1 MNKFPIPQTALE
13 QHTAVLGKTGSGK
26 TSTSKLI
33 VEHVVADGDRVC
45 VLDPIKSD
53 WWGLTSSVDGK
64 KAGLPFHILG
74 GPRGHVPLHSSAG
87 RAIGEIVASGA
98 LPLSILD
105 MADFEPGGLQRFFV
119 DFAPALLKKMRG
131 VLYLVIEE
139 AHEFAPKERSGI
151 GAENLAIHWAKKLAT
166 AGRSKGIR
174 LIVATQRTQ
183 SLHNALLGSC
193 DTMIVHRLTAPADQ
207 EPVKKWLKANATKE
221 VMEKVDGSL
230 SSQPTGTA
238 WICSGEAKVFAQVQ
252 FPRISTYDNSA
263 TPTKDSGVQ
272 QVKTAP
278 VDHALLRSII
288 GEAIK
293 EAEENDPKVLKAEIA
308 RLTREVNQKPKPTP
322 TPTQATS
329 DAVVAA
335 AEEHGYQRGYSEGH
349 AQGVY
354 AGRNQCMTAAR
365 IVFDDLPVIHETRS
379 VPPTPI
385 TPAVKAKPSAPPSTS
400 DGTLTGPQR
409 RVLESLGFWVGL
421 GIEQPT
427 RTQVGVA
434 AGYSPSSGGFANL
447 LGTLRA
453 LGMIEYPASGHI
465 CLTIEGSKNCL
476 NGDDRSALD
485 RAMSILSGPQRK
497 VLGAIVERGTPMERH
512 SLGKLTGYS
521 PTSGGF
527 ANLLGSLRSIG
538 LIDYPTTGYVVAADW
553 LLSSQ
558 VWKERDGEH
567 THG

>member
-1 MNKFPIPQTALE
+1 MNMNDFPIPQAALE

-45 VLDPIKSD
+45 ILDPIKSD

-98 LPLSILD
+98 LPLSVLD

-119 DFAPALLKKMRG
+119 DFAPTLLKKMRG

-230 SSQPTGTA
+230 SSQKTGSA
-238 WICSGEAKVFAQVQ
+238 WICSGEAKVFEQVQ

-278 VDHALLRSII
+278 VDQALLRSII
-288 GEAIK
+288 GEAVK
-293 EAEENDPKVLKAEIA
+293 ESEENDPKALKAEIA
-308 RLTREVNQKPKPTP
+308 ALKRQFAMKVPQPSTPDPK
-322 TPTQATS
+322 AIEE
-329 DAVVAA
+329 
-335 AEEHGYQRGYSEGH
+335 AELRGIP
-349 AQGVY
+349 
-354 AGRNQCMTAAR
+354 AGRRIGFHEGWEACAASAR
-365 IVFDDLPVIHETRS
+365 VVFDEMPPLLELPDLKVLKTVPRAGPAKQS
-379 VPPTPI
+379 VPPSR
-385 TPAVKAKPSAPPSTS
+385 PAQSMD
-400 DGTLTGPQR
+400 DGTLTAPQR
-409 RVLESLGFWVGL
+409 RVLESLGFWAGL

-427 RTQVGVA
+427 RPQVGVA

-447 LGTLRA
+447 LGTLRT
-453 LGMIEYPASGHI
+453 LGMIDYPASGRI
-465 CLTIEGSKNCL
+465 CLTADGGKHRPES
-476 NGDDRSALD
+476 DDRSALD

-497 VLGAIVERGTPMERH
+497 VLGAIIDHRKPIGRH
-512 SLGKLTGYS
+512 DLGKATDYS
-521 PTSGGF
+521 ATSGGF
-527 ANLLGSLRSIG
+527 ANLLGSLRSID
-538 LIDYPTTGYVVAADW
+538 LIDYPTTGYVKAADW
-553 LLSSQ
+553 LFP
-558 VWKERDGEH
+558 
-567 THG
+567 